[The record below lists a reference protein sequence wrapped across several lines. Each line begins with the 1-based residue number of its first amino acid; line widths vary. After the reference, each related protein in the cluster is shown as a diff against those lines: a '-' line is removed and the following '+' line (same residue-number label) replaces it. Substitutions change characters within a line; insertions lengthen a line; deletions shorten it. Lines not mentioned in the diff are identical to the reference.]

1 MRGDEL
7 TRRHVVEAALLHD
20 IGKVIQRAMKA
31 SGWSGAGERSLTHQE
46 FGYEWGRH
54 VGLAEPT
61 LQAMLRHHK
70 LRPDHPKYE
79 KLSYDR
85 YGGSAALRNL
95 IAIVY
100 EADNLAS
107 AMERLESGADTP
119 TEHELHRGMGVVFD
133 RIALDDEHHGGSS
146 DAGWKGRTAN
156 GCRHVW
162 SCGLV
167 EDRPFPVPADDEREN
182 RRRPSHYAE
191 IWDGLRRALE
201 HPFNRTEDRLLLL
214 LEKYLSFV
222 PETTISAEGE
232 QPDTSL
238 YHHLKATAAV
248 ASSLF
253 VRLRDGGADFDTD
266 LERVILDRNEE
277 RYLLVGAD
285 LSGIQDFVYTIGSK
299 AALKTLRGRSFYLD
313 LLMESVAVQLLEG
326 LGLGRVH
333 LVYATAGT
341 LLLLV
346 PDTERIRRGIEE
358 FTEGFNRW
366 LFREFRSK
374 LYLAVESVALSGRSL
389 DADAVSAKGMGEEA
403 TLAGALKTLHGRLGS
418 RKTVKWK
425 EMLEKDGG
433 FLFTPTAVARECD
446 VCRSHEGV
454 DAYVVGPHLRPAAED
469 AGEGERHELCRFC
482 AQMIR
487 LGQVLP
493 RADRFYECVSAAPTE
508 GPGDSARSEET
519 ARRTGPSAIRLEVW
533 KKSYWIATPDFS
545 PNTDLSGAKVLA
557 EYRMREPWSLPQAGD
572 WAVRPFP
579 TGAFLAEP
587 EFVSL
592 AQRACGD
599 ARLGVLVMDVDRLG
613 AIFARGLTPQTLGRL
628 SDLSARLN
636 LFFKYYLPAMFEEAA
651 RGERDRLLPRAKEEY
666 AVNLV
671 YAGGDDLLLVGA
683 WDDAFDAA
691 FAVWSEFCRYVG
703 RNPDVTL
710 SAGIAVVDERAAF
723 YRAVEEAKKEEKNAK
738 KDGRDRLGALG
749 LTLQWRDVAG
759 EEGKEGLKKILNHFA
774 QALEQNDRTI
784 RPTFMSVSFFR
795 QYAAIVER
803 AGKDLGHW
811 FAPQLH
817 YVVGRKAGSEKNEDR
832 KKFYYQLVNFALND
846 VLRGG
851 PLVLALRILQ
861 ILMRRRS
868 AE

>member
-1 MRGDEL
+1 M
-7 TRRHVVEAALLHD
+7 
-20 IGKVIQRAMKA
+20 
-31 SGWSGAGERSLTHQE
+31 SGAGERSLTHQE
-46 FGYEWGRH
+46 FGFEWGRRI
-54 VGLAEPT
+54 GLAEPT

-70 LRPDHPKYE
+70 LRREHPKYDQ
-79 KLSYDR
+79 LSYDR
-85 YGGSAALRNL
+85 YTGSAALRNL

-107 AMERLESGADTP
+107 AMERLETDTDAP
-119 TEHELHRGMGVVFD
+119 TEHALHRGMGVVFE
-133 RIALDDEHHGGSS
+133 RIALDDGPSGGSE
-146 DAGWKGRTAN
+146 DLGRIGGRNGAGQSGRMH
-156 GCRHVW
+156 GICRHVW
-162 SCGLV
+162 GCGLV
-167 EDRPFPVPADDEREN
+167 ENRPFPVWADDEREN

-191 IWDGLRRALE
+191 IWDGLRRALV
-201 HPFNRTEDRLLLL
+201 HPASRTEDRLLLL

-238 YHHLKATAAV
+238 YHHLKATAAI

-253 VRLRDGGADFDTD
+253 VGLKERGADFNAD
-266 LERVILDRNEE
+266 LERLIFDRKEE
-277 RYLLVGAD
+277 RYLLVAAD

-313 LLMESVAVQLLEG
+313 LLMESVAVQLLEH

-346 PDTERIRRGIEE
+346 PNTDRIRQGIEE
-358 FTEGFNRW
+358 FTKEFNQW
-366 LFREFRSK
+366 LFREFRAK
-374 LYLAVESVALSGRSL
+374 LYLAIASVALAGCSL
-389 DADAVSAKGMGEEA
+389 DADAVSAKGTKGDK
-403 TLAGALKTLHGRLGS
+403 TLDGALQALHGRLGS
-418 RKTVKWK
+418 RKTAKWK
-425 EMLEKDGG
+425 EPLEKDGG
-433 FLFTPTAVARECD
+433 FLFAPAAVSRECD

-454 DAYVVGPHLRPAAED
+454 NAYAVGPSLRPAAD
-469 AGEGERHELCRFC
+469 GDDGEGERHELCRFC
-482 AQMIR
+482 AQMVR

-493 RADRFYECVSAAPTE
+493 RADRFYECASATPGEAS
-508 GPGDSARSEET
+508 GDSVRF
-519 ARRTGPSAIRLEVW
+519 PSAIRLEVW
-533 KKSYWIATPDFS
+533 NKSYWIATPEFS
-545 PNTDLSGAKVLA
+545 PTTGLSGAKVLA
-557 EYRMREPWSLPQAGD
+557 EYGMREPWSLPEAGD
-572 WAVRPFP
+572 GAVRPFP

-592 AQRACGD
+592 AQQACGD

-651 RGERDRLLPRAKEEY
+651 QVVEKERLLPRTKKGY

-671 YAGGDDLLLVGA
+671 YAGGEDLLLVGA
-683 WDDAFDAA
+683 WDDVFDAA
-691 FAVWSEFCRYVG
+691 VAVWGEFCRYVG
-703 RNPDVTL
+703 GNPDVTL

-723 YRAVEEAKKEEKNAK
+723 YRAVEEAKQEEKKAK
-738 KDGRDRLGALG
+738 NEGRDRLGALG
-749 LTLQWRDVAG
+749 LTLPWRDVAG
-759 EEGKEGLKKILNHFA
+759 EEGGEGLRNILNHFA
-774 QALEQNDRTI
+774 QALEQNGRTI
-784 RPTFMSVSFFR
+784 RPTFMSASFFR
-795 QYAAIVER
+795 RYAAIVER

-811 FAPQLH
+811 YAPQLH
-817 YVVGRKAGSEKNEDR
+817 DVVGRKAGSEKNESR
-832 KKFYYQLVNFALND
+832 RRFYYQLVNLALND
-846 VLRGG
+846 VLRSR
-851 PLVLALRILQ
+851 PLLLALRILQ